1 MKNSTFESL
10 LSFRIHLKI
19 FATLFLIHTSLILT
33 SQSDNTYDDLL
44 VLLVN
49 EDYKDCFN
57 KSIKYTTKDKTKK
70 DPLPYLFAAKSAYRM
85 SRDHKFTE
93 EFPKAYKTAISYTTK
108 YRKKDKKYIYKED
121 AEEFINEFKL
131 NIYEEIENYILEATE
146 KTYGKALGLS
156 RKVFYMDPDD
166 FGAKLL
172 FSTLCAITKDRTTA
186 REYFM
191 ICEPKLKECGD
202 NKFTLKHMTKSQQL
216 FLRLSI
222 IEYAK
227 YYKEK
232 DKTKAKEII
241 GYGKHLFYDENDFSK
256 IEYSLDYKFLHD
268 DFN

>member
-108 YRKKDKKYIYKED
+108 YRKKDKKYIYKEIGR
-121 AEEFINEFKL
+121 A
-131 NIYEEIENYILEATE
+131 
-146 KTYGKALGLS
+146 S
-156 RKVFYMDPDD
+156 
-166 FGAKLL
+166 
-172 FSTLCAITKDRTTA
+172 C
-186 REYFM
+186 RE
-191 ICEPKLKECGD
+191 
-202 NKFTLKHMTKSQQL
+202 
-216 FLRLSI
+216 RV
-222 IEYAK
+222 
-227 YYKEK
+227 
-232 DKTKAKEII
+232 
-241 GYGKHLFYDENDFSK
+241 
-256 IEYSLDYKFLHD
+256 
-268 DFN
+268 